1 LYLIHKNLTG
11 IVVLLAPSIR
21 VFLTKDLCWT
31 S

>member
-1 LYLIHKNLTG
+1 LTG